1 MDMKDKRQIKLNLKK
16 LQTLV
21 ETISKMVDEDRYCPD
36 IMQQVLAGVGL
47 LRSVHRQLL
56 RTHLES
62 CFVKAAESGDKKKQ
76 KEMIEEIIKVTNL
89 YNK

>member
-1 MDMKDKRQIKLNLKK
+1 MKNKKQIKLNLKK
-16 LQTLV
+16 LQTLI
-21 ETISKMVDEDRYCPD
+21 ETISKMVEEERYCPD
-36 IMQQVLAGVGL
+36 IMQQILAGVGL

-62 CFVKAAESGDKKKQ
+62 CFLKAAESGDKRRQ
-76 KEMIEEIIKVTNL
+76 QEMIEEIVKVTNL